1 VTSAGAAVLAGVD
14 AGRLRRIGAGLVAFG
29 VVGLILVASAVVMLL
44 AAGPSIDELGSVSDR
59 TGPTREALD
68 DASRT
73 LDDLAR
79 SADSLEATLGSSQGS
94 LTDAAEASRSLADAL
109 AGLSS
114 AMSVE
119 ILGSRPF
126 AGVGDR
132 LDTAATGVRRVADD
146 LAALAGRLGGHAG
159 DAHRVATDAAALRD
173 SVDSIDASLGGPPG
187 VGLAGGLAVVRL
199 VLIGLLAWLGVLAF
213 GCVLVGRRLRARGG
227 ALEAAP

>member
-1 VTSAGAAVLAGVD
+1 MILGLD
-14 AGRLRRIGAGLVAFG
+14 ATMLRRLGAGLVAFG
-29 VVGLILVASAVVMLL
+29 VVGLILVASAVVMLV

-59 TGPTREALD
+59 AGPTRRALD

-73 LDDLAR
+73 LGDLAR
-79 SADSLEATLGSSQGS
+79 SADSLEATLGSSQVS
-94 LTDAAEASRSLADAL
+94 LTDAATASRSLADAL

-114 AMSVE
+114 AMNVE
-119 ILGSRPF
+119 ILGGRPF

-159 DAHRVATDAAALRD
+159 DAHQIATDAAALRG

-187 VGLAGGLAVVRL
+187 VGLAASLAVVRI
-199 VLIGLLAWLGVLAF
+199 VLIGLLAWIGALAG
-213 GCVLVGRRLRARGG
+213 GCVLVGRRMRARGA
-227 ALEAAP
+227 ALEVAP